1 MKQMHS
7 SGNDIT
13 QNEHMQRHFQ
23 QALCVLTLSPTR
35 SACKPIIHFGVGSGA
50 LTEIETPD
58 RDDMTYPRFDIFG
71 EHRSS
76 VILRKEQE
84 PSIGDELRE
93 PLFPIRE
100 SRDALLLEHAS
111 ELGDLIYARGGEVCV
126 CVCVRGGTEGVCK

>member
-1 MKQMHS
+1 M
-7 SGNDIT
+7 
-13 QNEHMQRHFQ
+13 
-23 QALCVLTLSPTR
+23 
-35 SACKPIIHFGVGSGA
+35 
-50 LTEIETPD
+50 TEIDTPD

-111 ELGDLIYARGGEVCV
+111 KLGDLIYGRGGEGCV
-126 CVCVRGGTEGVCK
+126 CVQGHGKGVRCK